1 MDGYGQG
8 HWNGRITHKGNA
20 SLSFSLSMLQTCMRS
35 FCWFVITCFKKL
47 KMRPWLN
54 VILNIFKGRSS
65 VWPGPSR
72 ITIKN
77 MCKSTATEAAPN
89 THSAHIHLD
98 IKHLFCKT
106 KQMYFFSIKY
116 FPVSCHIHRVL
127 WGVSLDDTITITR
140 IPPNVSFFSL
150 YMYINIYFHRSET

>member
-1 MDGYGQG
+1 MQDVVISTMDCHGQG

-54 VILNIFKGRSS
+54 VILNVFKGRSS
-65 VWPGPSR
+65 LWPGPSR

-77 MCKSTATEAAPN
+77 MGKSTATELEAAPN
-89 THSAHIHLD
+89 KHSAHIHLD

-106 KQMYFFSIKY
+106 KQVVFFLKNIFLSVAISIEY
-116 FPVSCHIHRVL
+116 Y
-127 WGVSLDDTITITR
+127 GE
-140 IPPNVSFFSL
+140 
-150 YMYINIYFHRSET
+150 FHWMTQ